1 MNEILKCPR
10 GRYGPSGE
18 RENDLPLPGIE
29 TQPNQYS
36 DYTIMASRNPCTKIA
51 VNWNCSLQYTLYI
64 KQKDLDTDNL
74 EKPLKHNLTNLL
86 TANKNTVRYC
96 KQYEVSRRK

>member
-1 MNEILKCPR
+1 
-10 GRYGPSGE
+10 
-18 RENDLPLPGIE
+18 
-29 TQPNQYS
+29 
-36 DYTIMASRNPCTKIA
+36 
-51 VNWNCSLQYTLYI
+51 LQYTLYI